1 MTLKWDD
8 PIQIEDSKG
17 NMINMP
23 TVLAY
28 NETKEMKRANRRL
41 QITFLTT
48 GNEDITAT
56 TKKAE

>member
-1 MTLKWDD
+1 
-8 PIQIEDSKG
+8 
-17 NMINMP
+17 MINMP

-56 TKKAE
+56 TKEAE